1 MLEQP
6 FYDPERSYEE
16 NFAEGPFGDFA
27 DGVSVERTGEPE
39 HDFLGA
45 PLFLPFGIPA
55 GPLINA
61 RFVAAAFAKGFDVC
75 TYKTVRTRSYP
86 CHPHPNVL
94 AVHLDGD
101 LTPELAAGS
110 LVADDSYREP
120 LSITNSFGVPSKD
133 PDFWQADIAR
143 AIESAGKG
151 QVLIGSFQGTKREGG
166 SVEDFIEDYALAA
179 RLVAETG
186 APILEANL
194 SCPNEGTA
202 ELLCFDVERVRQIC
216 ERIKAEI
223 GDRPLIIKLAHFAEE
238 EHLVELVKTVGGV
251 VQGLAAINTIPARIV
266 DERGRQALPG
276 EGRAISGVCGSS
288 IKWAGLDMV
297 HRLVGL
303 REKLQ
308 LEFAVIG
315 VGGVMS
321 AKDYQQYGQ
330 AGADC
335 VQSATGAMWNPYL
348 AQEIAEYS
356 STEDNI

>member
-1 MLEQP
+1 MQTP

-16 NFAEGPFGDFA
+16 NFAEGPFGDFS

-39 HDFLGA
+39 HDFLGL
-45 PLFLPFGIPA
+45 PVFVPFGIPA

-61 RFVAAAFAKGFDVC
+61 RFVVAAFAKGFDVC
-75 TYKTVRTRSYP
+75 TYKTVRTREYP

-133 PDFWQADIAR
+133 PDFWQADMAR
-143 AIESAGKG
+143 AVESTGKG

-166 SVEDFIEDYALAA
+166 SVDDFIEDCALAA

-202 ELLCFDVERVRQIC
+202 ELLCFDVERVRLIC

-223 GDRPLIIKLAHFAEE
+223 GDRPLIIKLAHFADDK
-238 EHLVELVKTVGGV
+238 HLLDLVNAVGGV
-251 VQGLAAINTIPARIV
+251 VQGLAAINTIPAKIV
-266 DERGRQALPG
+266 DAHGRQALPG
-276 EGRAISGVCGSS
+276 GGRAVSGVCGSS

-297 HRLVGL
+297 KRLAAL
-303 REKLQ
+303 RQKLD
-308 LEFAVIG
+308 LDYAIIG
-315 VGGVMS
+315 VGGVMTT
-321 AKDYQQYGQ
+321 ADFLEYRA
-330 AGADC
+330 AGAEC
-335 VQSATGAMWNPYL
+335 VQSATGAMWNPHL
-348 AQEIAEYS
+348 AQAIIDISSAEG
-356 STEDNI
+356 TQ